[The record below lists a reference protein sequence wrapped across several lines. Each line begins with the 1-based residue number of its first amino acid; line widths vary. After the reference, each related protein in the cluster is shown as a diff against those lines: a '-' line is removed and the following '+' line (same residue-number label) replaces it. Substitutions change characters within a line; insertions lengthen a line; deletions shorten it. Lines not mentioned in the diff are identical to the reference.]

1 MTKNRSSAPTSC
13 PWPCHTTRSPRTFPH
28 NFTKSKNLLS
38 QLSVRACTH
47 YVQALCFCFSNP
59 FKKLAEKTQSQKKAV
74 SNGNRL
80 IHAKKLCTKTTFHTP
95 HKSSQNNLPGPGIIS
110 HKPPPQ
116 FELSKTN
123 NMVTI
128 HIRENRKFSPKTAAK
143 LPHPPMD
150 MHCVKK
156 NTKSEL
162 LPKFN
167 IFLISSSK
175 FLKQLARAGLGHALV
190 LTICPRTPSAKLIE
204 FERTFSHLVGR
215 DLVPELAHHEHS
227 WSTSS
232 N

>member
-1 MTKNRSSAPTSC
+1 MPKNRSSAPTSC

-28 NFTKSKNLLS
+28 NFTKSKISSLTSLS
-38 QLSVRACTH
+38 GLVHITYKPCVFVSRNQSKNSLRKLNHKKKPLAVAIASYTRKNFAQKQLFTH
-47 YVQALCFCFSNP
+47 PTN
-59 FKKLAEKTQSQKKAV
+59 
-74 SNGNRL
+74 
-80 IHAKKLCTKTTFHTP
+80 HHKTTCQGLASCHTGP
-95 HKSSQNNLPGPGIIS
+95 HRILSCPKQTIWSQFTSGKIENSHQKLLQNSLIRLWTCTVSKKPKS
-110 HKPPPQ
+110 K
-116 FELSKTN
+116 
-123 NMVTI
+123 
-128 HIRENRKFSPKTAAK
+128 
-143 LPHPPMD
+143 
-150 MHCVKK
+150 
-156 NTKSEL
+156 L